1 MSSQLPKITPGKPTK
16 GAKTAPK
23 PVSTLLNNSSP
34 EETLRLLST
43 DTSLPLYV
51 QKSLQG
57 IVDKMNSKKGVQSFY
72 ETSKHTPIQVFLSD
86 TITDGMPLRQS
97 NLRML
102 HEHTR
107 VHEFNIC
114 RSPSQHLSASP
125 RTMGKRSAPA
135 IQDPSNT
142 FEKMNRI
149 MMQTL
154 RYIDS
159 VTELE
164 FDIMDIREHDGTIM
178 NDSERLFLSVT
189 CSIFANFSLCTSLN
203 IDLKKLLNFLT
214 GIHTYYQDENPYH
227 NATHAADSL
236 QMLSLLFREPSI
248 SFLFTDEEILLSFL
262 CVLSMDVAHAGLTT
276 TSLAALNHPLVAVFG
291 DTATQVHASLLVFLH
306 ELFRDENFIFPDV
319 TSNPNSMTI
328 QLIRESLNAVV
339 LNTVPRG
346 RCFLMARL
354 HKISEEGS
362 VKGEDMM
369 YIMAALAVLAESA
382 FALRPRKQC
391 FGMGSK
397 LLIELQRE
405 AKEMTRKNVPSSVQ
419 QLSSCDPAEFIMET
433 CRLIVRPIADAV
445 SALITMDLLD
455 NLERNT
461 DADTFA
467 SERKL
472 VPPPTQEG
480 RATAWIDN
488 SSAVIDILKK
498 ATTHANSLDRKAS
511 KRAILNASPPR
522 TNAASAAASMDPKAG
537 TASMSLGSPICG
549 NSLVNLG
556 ASLSEGDFSHSM
568 RHSNRAEHYFSFLRL
583 YNQCENE
590 GATSSD
596 FFSRI
601 IFLALQLDP
610 SYVANY
616 AKEKY
621 GADGNAAQCGEMARF
636 IMLNE
641 EVPPPPRASRAACR
655 GRTHSPCP
663 RPDPRRMVFFC
674 Y

>member
-1 MSSQLPKITPGKPTK
+1 
-16 GAKTAPK
+16 
-23 PVSTLLNNSSP
+23 
-34 EETLRLLST
+34 
-43 DTSLPLYV
+43 
-51 QKSLQG
+51 
-57 IVDKMNSKKGVQSFY
+57 
-72 ETSKHTPIQVFLSD
+72 
-86 TITDGMPLRQS
+86 
-97 NLRML
+97 
-102 HEHTR
+102 
-107 VHEFNIC
+107 
-114 RSPSQHLSASP
+114 
-125 RTMGKRSAPA
+125 
-135 IQDPSNT
+135 
-142 FEKMNRI
+142 
-149 MMQTL
+149 
-154 RYIDS
+154 
-159 VTELE
+159 
-164 FDIMDIREHDGTIM
+164 
-178 NDSERLFLSVT
+178 
-189 CSIFANFSLCTSLN
+189 
-203 IDLKKLLNFLT
+203 
-214 GIHTYYQDENPYH
+214 
-227 NATHAADSL
+227 
-236 QMLSLLFREPSI
+236 
-248 SFLFTDEEILLSFL
+248 
-262 CVLSMDVAHAGLTT
+262 
-276 TSLAALNHPLVAVFG
+276 
-291 DTATQVHASLLVFLH
+291 
-306 ELFRDENFIFPDV
+306 
-319 TSNPNSMTI
+319 MTI

-641 EVPPPPRASRAACR
+641 EVPSTAEGIASRVPGTNSFSVSEAGSSTDGFLLLLMDMYMEREAATAAQAVQADPPAAAEGVPQNWGGSDSGSTLAPSEPDTADPLMDFR
-655 GRTHSPCP
+655 PQRDSPIRLP
-663 RPDPRRMVFFC
+663 VTTDGSSKVEFPAAPHHQ
-674 Y
+674 